1 MFQQDRW
8 PFVPVRLSEIIDPE
22 RLAVIEAGCSARLGR
37 ALTILDYEPEMAG
50 FAFRIDSI
58 NVEQRWDG
66 FCALL
71 RDPASVQGGDNAC
84 AEYDLQQA
92 KASLEDFRKNGALFR
107 SFSCHMGLRDATY
120 VVRVGGQPAA
130 LLYTGQHR
138 PIEGAGPV
146 VANVE
151 ALGSGRYEKIWL
163 DPATRAELVSL
174 AQALPQEPPDFQEAL
189 QREAELI
196 QKIAEAEYSR
206 GKYQWEQAFLDQLRR
221 VSVVN
226 GPTNLDGL
234 RWQLGDLLAQVR
246 DFCRCGYALF
256 FASVQEG
263 DTVLAPIAWAGIP
276 VSVETKLP
284 HFNWKKAGLSTD
296 AFDAR
301 MLDPGQG
308 CQQMRASGIRGDNS
322 AFFAQAGC
330 VMPVALGNRYRGA
343 LAFGPFA
350 EPPSFDSDRR
360 FLAEIAD
367 TVGSFGLTALEVR
380 YLEQERRRWQS
391 TARLLTHQLRT
402 ALTPITTQVG
412 RAKSLAQKMTGNTIG
427 MRVVDL
433 LSRAEDLSLHL
444 AESARQTLAGHV
456 LQLEADDLE
465 FELYPL
471 SVLAANCADGF
482 LHEAERRRRQLVV
495 DKSVELLPEAEIDVA
510 RLTIAISNLIDN
522 ALKYSYPN
530 TSIYVRGIFL
540 SLNNPDLASAIIE
553 VDDLGD
559 EIPLAER
566 EEIFE
571 EGTRGLTTAKLGRIP
586 GTGLGLWETRA
597 VIEAH
602 GGEIGVSCEPTRIQ
616 RSQGLAYRV
625 IFSVKIPLRR
635 RRSQGR
641 SS

>member
-1 MFQQDRW
+1 MFQQDKW
-8 PFVPVRLSEIIDPE
+8 PFIPVRLSEIVDPE

-37 ALTILDYEPEMAG
+37 ALTILDYDPSMAG
-50 FAFRIDSI
+50 FAYRIDPI
-58 NVEQRWDG
+58 NVQQKWDG

-71 RDPASVQGGDNAC
+71 RDSASVQGGDNAC
-84 AEYDLQQA
+84 KDWDLQEA
-92 KASLEDFRKNGALFR
+92 RSSLDDFRESGTLFR

-120 VVRVGGQPAA
+120 VVRVRGQPTA

-138 PIEGAGPV
+138 PPEGAGPV
-146 VANVE
+146 LANVT
-151 ALGSGRYEKIWL
+151 ALGTGHYAEIRL
-163 DPATRAELVSL
+163 DQATRSRLASL
-174 AQALPQEPPDFQEAL
+174 AQALPPEPPGFQEAL

-206 GKYQWEQAFLDQLRR
+206 GKTQWEQAFLDQLRR
-221 VSVVN
+221 ASVIN
-226 GPTNLDGL
+226 GPTNLDWL
-234 RWQLGDLLAQVR
+234 RQRLGDLLAQAR
-246 DFCRCGYALF
+246 DFCRCGYALV

-276 VSVETKLP
+276 ESVEADLP

-296 AFDAR
+296 AFDAQT
-301 MLDPGQG
+301 LGIGQG
-308 CQQMRASGIRGDNS
+308 CQQVRASGIRGDNS
-322 AFFAQAGC
+322 EFFAHAGC
-330 VMPVALGNRYRGA
+330 VMPIALGNRYRGA
-343 LAFGPFA
+343 LVFGPFA
-350 EPPSFDSDRR
+350 EPVNFDSDRR

-367 TVGSFGLTALEVR
+367 TIGSFGLTGLEVR

-412 RAKSLAQKMTGNTIG
+412 RAKSLAQRMTGNTAS
-427 MRVVDL
+427 MRVVEL
-433 LSRAEDLSLHL
+433 LGRAEDLSLHL
-444 AESARQTLAGHV
+444 AESARQTLDGHV
-456 LQLEADDLE
+456 LQLEPDDLE

-471 SVLAANCADGF
+471 SVLVANGAEGF
-482 LHEAERRRRQLVV
+482 LHEAEKRRRQLIV
-495 DKSVELLPEAEIDVA
+495 DKSIELLPDAEIDVA

-530 TSIYVRGIFL
+530 TSIYVRGASL
-540 SLNNPDLASAIIE
+540 SLSNPDLASAVVE

-559 EIPLAER
+559 EIPMAER
-566 EEIFE
+566 ELIFE

-597 VIEAH
+597 VVEAH

-616 RSQGLAYRV
+616 RTQGLAYRV

-635 RRSQGR
+635 KRSQGR